1 MAARPSSTFAM
12 SATTLLPAAA
22 VGASNRTPGASL
34 SSDDFRVERRANGEA
49 SSVMAIREQRLVAGR
64 ERLFG

>member
-1 MAARPSSTFAM
+1 M

-34 SSDDFRVERRANGEA
+34 SSDDFGSSVERTATLHPLWQALREHEA
-49 SSVMAIREQRLVAGR
+49 SEWWSWAVEDLWHCD
-64 ERLFG
+64 